1 MRTALPY
8 VLLAL
13 SLLGT
18 KCAYDHGQRQAGVWQ
33 ERARVA
39 DSTVR
44 ALGSR
49 VRVVDTIYRR
59 DTVRLTRRVQT
70 WDTVTRVVAAMPD
83 TVRVPV
89 EVVRWVAAEADSTIR
104 ACRAVVE
111 TCEQRV
117 AVRDS
122 LNVALTQ
129 RLRIEQARRPS
140 RFKQWAERAAWA
152 GLVVLVAR

>member
-1 MRTALPY
+1 MRPSLLYA
-8 VLLAL
+8 LLAL

-39 DSTVR
+39 DSTLKILARNVK
-44 ALGSR
+44 A
-49 VRVVDTIYRR
+49 VDTVYRN

-70 WDTVTRVVAAMPD
+70 WDTVTRVVAALPD

-89 EVVRWVAAEADSTIR
+89 EVVRWVVAEADSTIA
-104 ACRAVVE
+104 ACRSVVQ

-117 AVRDS
+117 AQRDS
-122 LNVALTQ
+122 LNALLSQ
-129 RLRIEQARRPS
+129 RLRIEQARRPAGWK
-140 RFKQWAERAAWA
+140 RWAERAAWA
-152 GLVVLVAR
+152 GLVVLVSR